1 MTGPDVS
8 EPESAVK
15 LGVLYT
21 RVANLSANFNERGI
35 DLILCK
41 MCDFF
46 LFKKQKLNEI

>member
-35 DLILCK
+35 DLLVCK

-46 LFKKQKLNEI
+46 YLKNKEIR